1 MADKSKGYDAGNPKD
16 VKQAKKLQALLDER
30 FENGMRKICND
41 VEIRA
46 VLSRF
51 FDEAGIFRDE
61 PSVPTPDF
69 AFEHGRNSGRRSA
82 GLWWLEQAL
91 LHDPDIIGKLKA
103 DEDSPIR
110 VKQETER

>member
-1 MADKSKGYDAGNPKD
+1 MQKKEDYDAGNPKD
-16 VKQAKKLQALLDER
+16 VKQAKKQQALLDER

-41 VEIRA
+41 VEIRT

-51 FDEAGIFRDE
+51 FDEAAIFHDE
-61 PSVPTPDF
+61 PRIEGHDSTY
-69 AFEHGRNSGRRSA
+69 EHGRNAGRRSM
-82 GLWWLEQAL
+82 GNWWLTKAL